1 MLFQRIKRSDP
12 EKVFAIF
19 KNNEA
24 TAMVDGDCVV
34 TDTTAADG
42 VGAKY
47 STAAVHLNT
56 IGIVAGNDI
65 AAGDYG
71 TVQVYG
77 YHPNVKGN
85 ANIVAAATSIKNDDA
100 VARNVELGAVGD
112 EPQSQI
118 GHALAA
124 TAAGR
129 VKVFLRC
136 M

>member
-1 MLFQRIKRSDP
+1 MLFQRIKRTDP

-24 TAMVDGDCVV
+24 TAMVDGDCVI

-47 STAAVHLNT
+47 STAAVHLNVL
-56 IGIVAGNDI
+56 GIVAGNDI
-65 AAGDYG
+65 AAGDFG

-85 ANIVAAATSIKNDDA
+85 ANIVAAGTSIKNDDA
-100 VARNVELGAVGD
+100 TARNVELGAVGD
-112 EPQSQI
+112 EPQLQI
-118 GHALAA
+118 GHSLSAVAS
-124 TAAGR
+124 GR
-129 VKVFLRC
+129 CKAFLRC